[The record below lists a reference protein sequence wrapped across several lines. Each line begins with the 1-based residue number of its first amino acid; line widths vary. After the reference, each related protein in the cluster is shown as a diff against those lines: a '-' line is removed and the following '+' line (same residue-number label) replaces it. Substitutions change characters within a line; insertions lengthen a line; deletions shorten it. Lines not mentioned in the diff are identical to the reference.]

1 MESVEKNEQ
10 NKKILNGANLE
21 DKNRVSGNLRRASA
35 GSISKLRRDD
45 QLSLLTLTHAN
56 LGLIRNNG
64 WLGSSH

>member
-1 MESVEKNEQ
+1 MSEKN
-10 NKKILNGANLE
+10 KIFDGANLE
-21 DKNRVSGNLRRASA
+21 NKDRVSGNLGRAAA